1 MLMPLLCWLSALC
14 RSRRC
19 CCCYSP
25 EALPDMSL
33 SPTEP
38 YVAALVA
45 GPASSMEPSQTHTDL
60 DRNFAEFLNGEV
72 SDTICAAAAAA
83 GCAGWLCWA
92 AVVVEVH
99 LTTLRLARF
108 SLCRAYERG
117 ALKAD
122 IRLVTAFG
130 RGAAV
135 SHYRYCEAMRRIAEF
150 SAVPVPMPV
159 HEPVEESHDEPAHE
173 SMELSAPVMLGSSLL
188 NHVLAATHSLTS
200 HFLQVEMMSGL
211 SVPLPLFVSP
221 YVEMLRC

>member
-1 MLMPLLCWLSALC
+1 MADSHLCSYHRLRPHQIL
-14 RSRRC
+14 RRRC
-19 CCCYSP
+19 LRYRFSWYGTDTDWEFAEYDHSC
-25 EALPDMSL
+25 
-33 SPTEP
+33 
-38 YVAALVA
+38 
-45 GPASSMEPSQTHTDL
+45 QTHTDL

-72 SDTICAAAAAA
+72 SDTICAAASA

-92 AVVVEVH
+92 AVVVEVL

-211 SVPLPLFVSP
+211 SVPPPPFSSP
-221 YVEMLRC
+221 HVEMLRC